1 MNSIQIHI
9 YVLLDKETV
18 TFSEVIKF
26 LEAIVAEQ
34 HDKTEVACVYNVF
47 DPDQTGHVSVIEIKE
62 ALRVWYG
69 NRISEEEV
77 QKILAF
83 ADLDNN
89 GFVKEQGICAKRS
102 SSFWTS
108 SSSKVIGRSI
118 FWRME
123 QHFPK
128 FAEKMTT
135 SRAIYKHIF
144 ENFLPGISFTVQSG
158 ILELSVD
165 WLYFG
170 NLTIFRFCQ
179 TSMYP

>member
-1 MNSIQIHI
+1 M
-9 YVLLDKETV
+9 
-18 TFSEVIKF
+18 
-26 LEAIVAEQ
+26 
-34 HDKTEVACVYNVF
+34 ACVYNVF
-47 DPDQTGHVSVIEIKE
+47 DPDQKGHVSVNEIKV
-62 ALRVWYG
+62 ALHVWYG

-77 QKILAF
+77 QEILAF

-108 SSSKVIGRSI
+108 SSSNVMGRLI

-135 SRAIYKHIF
+135 SRASYKHIF
-144 ENFLPGISFTVQSG
+144 ENFLPRISLTFDFQSG
-158 ILELSVD
+158 I
-165 WLYFG
+165 FG
-170 NLTIFRFCQ
+170 
-179 TSMYP
+179 